1 MNVKQEIKSTDGV
14 CYTQRLYGLESVWWK
29 RWLNVQA
36 PYRWNIRR
44 LQPGF
49 VLDIGCGLGRNLL
62 HLDGNGVGVDHNPH
76 SVEVARS
83 RGLTA
88 FLPEEFSRSEFNHAG
103 RFDSILLAHVAE
115 HMTVPD
121 VVPLVRQY
129 ITLLRSGG
137 KLIIIT
143 PQEFCRSR
151 IRSWIGLPFRGF
163 CSCRAL
169 AFAWHWSGR
178 TIAGCG
184 DGKGRGRRVACRSA
198 RRAGTGRGI
207 ASGGTSLV
215 PTGDWC

>member
-143 PQEFCRSR
+143 PQE
-151 IRSWIGLPFRGF
+151 
-163 CSCRAL
+163 
-169 AFAWHWSGR
+169 SGY
-178 TIAGCG
+178 AS
-184 DGKGRGRRVACRSA
+184 DASHVEFMDFNKHQ
-198 RRAGTGRGI
+198 GI
-207 ASGGTSLV
+207 ASELGMRTMHQYSFPFPRWVGRFFRHNEFVSV
-215 PTGDWC
+215 IYGAK